1 MKQKSPKSSET
12 ISLITLIDYNIPTI
26 GVGFMFFLVSLY
38 LMKFATDILLISP
51 VMMGFI
57 FGLSR
62 IWDAITDPLAGY
74 LSDRTNFS
82 MGRRR
87 PWMMASAPFVCF
99 SFIMIWYQ
107 PVELSVEFSSLWI
120 AVAVLLFYSAMTA
133 FNVPHHSL
141 GAELSPNYH
150 ERTKVFGV
158 RHMVWNC
165 GSLLALLAMHQLIV
179 GNNPKKDAFDI
190 ALIAGLITF
199 ALIIWT
205 VFRTQERKEYQGRG
219 EKNPITAFSDVLR
232 NKHAVLLLV
241 VFFIEN
247 LGFATIGILTPYV
260 AEYVVLRPE
269 RTAIYILTYLVPCIL
284 SVPVW
289 ISLSKR
295 IGKKKTWLI
304 SMVLTGFGFG
314 GMFFLSAGADTLILL
329 LAFVCGVGAGSGA
342 AMAPSIQSDVIDY
355 DEYLTGKRK
364 EGTYFASWNLV
375 FKTATGITFM
385 ITGFVLG
392 ASGFVPNQDQTENAK
407 FAILFLYAL
416 FPFCC
421 YLIGGLILTRFS
433 FNESAHQ
440 KIRQAL
446 S

>member
-1 MKQKSPKSSET
+1 
-12 ISLITLIDYNIPTI
+12 
-26 GVGFMFFLVSLY
+26 MFFLVSLY

-62 IWDAITDPLAGY
+62 IWDAITDPLVGY

-87 PWMMASAPFVCF
+87 PWMIVSAPFICF
-99 SFIMIWYQ
+99 SFLAIWYQ
-107 PVELSVEFSSLWI
+107 PVELSDEFASLWI
-120 AVAVLLFYSAMTA
+120 AGAVLLFYSAMTA
-133 FNVPHHSL
+133 FNGPHHSL
-141 GAELSPNYH
+141 GAELSSNYH

-165 GSLLALLAMHQLIV
+165 GSLLALLAMHQLIM

-219 EKNPITAFSDVLR
+219 EKNPITAFSDVLK
-232 NKHAVLLLV
+232 NKHAVLLLL

-260 AEYVVLRPE
+260 AEYIVLRPD
-269 RTAIYILTYLVPCIL
+269 RTAIYILTYLIPCIL
-284 SVPVW
+284 SVPLW
-289 ISLSKR
+289 IAVSKL

-314 GMFFLSAGADTLILL
+314 GMFFLYAGADTLILA
-329 LAFVCGVGAGSGA
+329 LAFICGLGAGSGA

-392 ASGFVPNQDQTENAK
+392 ASGFVPNQDQTDSTK
-407 FAILFLYAL
+407 LAILVLYAL
-416 FPFCC
+416 FPFFC
-421 YLIGGLILTRFS
+421 YLIGGIILSRFS
-433 FNESAHQ
+433 LNESAHQ

>member
-1 MKQKSPKSSET
+1 MKQKSAKSSET

-87 PWMMASAPFVCF
+87 PWMIASAPFVCF

-392 ASGFVPNQDQTENAK
+392 ASGFVPNQDQTESAK
-407 FAILFLYAL
+407 FAILSLYAL

>member
-1 MKQKSPKSSET
+1 MKKSAKSKET
-12 ISLITLIDYNIPTI
+12 VSVVNLIDYNAPTI

-38 LMKFATDILLISP
+38 LMKFSTDILLISP

-62 IWDAITDPLAGY
+62 VWDAITDPLAGY
-74 LSDRTNFS
+74 LSDRTNSS

-87 PWMMASAPFVCF
+87 PWMIVSAPFICF
-99 SFIMIWYQ
+99 SFFMIWYQ
-107 PVELSVEFSSLWI
+107 PVELSVEFAALWI
-120 AVAVLLFYSAMTA
+120 AVAVLFFYSAMTA

-141 GAELSPNYH
+141 GAELSSNYH

-179 GNNPKKDAFDI
+179 GTNPKKDALYI

-205 VFRTQERKEYQGRG
+205 VFRTKEREEYQGRG
-219 EKNPITAFSDVLR
+219 EKNPITAFLDVLK

-241 VFFIEN
+241 IFFIEN

-260 AEYVVLRPE
+260 AEYIVLKPD
-269 RTAIYILTYLVPCIL
+269 RTAIYILTYLMPCIL
-284 SVPVW
+284 SVPLW
-289 ISLSKR
+289 IAVSKR
-295 IGKKKTWLI
+295 IGKKNTWLI

-314 GMFFLSAGADTLILL
+314 GMFFLHAGADTLILT

-355 DEYLTGKRK
+355 DEYLTRKRK

-385 ITGFVLG
+385 ITGFVLE
-392 ASGFVPNQDQTENAK
+392 ASGFVPNQDQTESAK
-407 FAILFLYAL
+407 FAILVLYAL
-416 FPFCC
+416 FPFFC

-433 FNESAHQ
+433 LNESAHE

>member
-1 MKQKSPKSSET
+1 MKKSAKSKET
-12 ISLITLIDYNIPTI
+12 VSVVNLIDYNAPTI

-38 LMKFATDILLISP
+38 LMKFSTDILLISP

-62 IWDAITDPLAGY
+62 VWDAITDPLAGY
-74 LSDRTNFS
+74 LSDRTNSS

-87 PWMMASAPFVCF
+87 PWMIVSAPFICF
-99 SFIMIWYQ
+99 SFFMIWYQ
-107 PVELSVEFSSLWI
+107 PVELSVEFATLWI
-120 AVAVLLFYSAMTA
+120 AVAVLFFYSAMTA

-141 GAELSPNYH
+141 GAELSSNYH

-179 GNNPKKDAFDI
+179 GTNPKKDALYI

-205 VFRTQERKEYQGRG
+205 VFRTKEREEYQGRG
-219 EKNPITAFSDVLR
+219 EKNPITAFLDVLK

-241 VFFIEN
+241 IFFIEN

-260 AEYVVLRPE
+260 AEYIVLKPD
-269 RTAIYILTYLVPCIL
+269 RTAIYILTYLMPCIL
-284 SVPVW
+284 SVPLW
-289 ISLSKR
+289 IAVSKR
-295 IGKKKTWLI
+295 IGKKNTWLI

-314 GMFFLSAGADTLILL
+314 GMFFLHAGADTLILA

-385 ITGFVLG
+385 ITGFVLE
-392 ASGFVPNQDQTENAK
+392 ASGFVPNQDQTESAK
-407 FAILFLYAL
+407 FAILVLYAL
-416 FPFCC
+416 FPFFC

-433 FNESAHQ
+433 LNESAHE

>member
-1 MKQKSPKSSET
+1 MKQKIAKSSEN

-87 PWMMASAPFVCF
+87 PWMMVSAPFVCF

-107 PVELSVEFSSLWI
+107 PFDLSVEFSSLWI

-179 GNNPKKDAFDI
+179 GNNPRKDAFDI

-219 EKNPITAFSDVLR
+219 ERNPITAFSDVLS

-392 ASGFVPNQDQTENAK
+392 ASGFVPNQDQTESAK

-421 YLIGGLILTRFS
+421 YFIGGLILTRFS
-433 FNESAHQ
+433 LNESAHQ

>member
-1 MKQKSPKSSET
+1 MKKSAKSKET
-12 ISLITLIDYNIPTI
+12 VSVVNLIDYNAPTI

-38 LMKFATDILLISP
+38 LMKFSTDILLISP

-62 IWDAITDPLAGY
+62 VWDAITDPLAGY
-74 LSDRTNFS
+74 LSDRTNSS

-87 PWMMASAPFVCF
+87 PWMIVSAPFICF
-99 SFIMIWYQ
+99 SFFMIWYQ
-107 PVELSVEFSSLWI
+107 PVELSVEFAALWI
-120 AVAVLLFYSAMTA
+120 AVAVLFFYSAMTA

-141 GAELSPNYH
+141 GAELSSNYH

-179 GNNPKKDAFDI
+179 GTNPKKDALYI

-205 VFRTQERKEYQGRG
+205 VFRTKEREEYQGRG
-219 EKNPITAFSDVLR
+219 EKNPITAFLDVLK

-241 VFFIEN
+241 IFFIEN

-260 AEYVVLRPE
+260 AEYIVLKPD
-269 RTAIYILTYLVPCIL
+269 RTAIYILTYLIPCIL
-284 SVPVW
+284 SVPLW
-289 ISLSKR
+289 IALSKR

-314 GMFFLSAGADTLILL
+314 GMFFLDAGADTLILA

-385 ITGFVLG
+385 ITGFVLE
-392 ASGFVPNQDQTENAK
+392 ASGFVPNQDQTESAK
-407 FAILFLYAL
+407 FAILVLYAL
-416 FPFCC
+416 FPFFC

-433 FNESAHQ
+433 LNESAHE

>member
-1 MKQKSPKSSET
+1 MKQKSAKSSET

-57 FGLSR
+57 FGFSR
-62 IWDAITDPLAGY
+62 IWDALTDPLAGY

-87 PWMMASAPFVCF
+87 PWMIASAPFVCF

-219 EKNPITAFSDVLR
+219 EKNPLTAFSDVLR

-392 ASGFVPNQDQTENAK
+392 ASGFVPNQDQTDSTK
-407 FAILFLYAL
+407 LAILVLYAL
-416 FPFCC
+416 FPFFC

-433 FNESAHQ
+433 LNESAHQ

>member
-1 MKQKSPKSSET
+1 MKQKIAKSSET

-107 PVELSVEFSSLWI
+107 PFELSVEFSSLWI

-179 GNNPKKDAFDI
+179 GNNPRKDAFDI

-219 EKNPITAFSDVLR
+219 ERNPITAFSDVLS

-304 SMVLTGFGFG
+304 SMVLTGLGFG
-314 GMFFLSAGADTLILL
+314 GMFFLSEGADTLILL

-392 ASGFVPNQDQTENAK
+392 ASGFVPNQDQTESAK
-407 FAILFLYAL
+407 FAILFLYAI

-421 YLIGGLILTRFS
+421 YFIGGLILTRFS
-433 FNESAHQ
+433 LNESAHQ

>member
-1 MKQKSPKSSET
+1 MKQKSVRSSET
-12 ISLITLIDYNIPTI
+12 ISLVTLIDYNIPTI

-87 PWMMASAPFVCF
+87 PWMIASAPFVCF
-99 SFIMIWYQ
+99 SFLMIWYQ
-107 PVELSVEFSSLWI
+107 PVELSVAISSFWI

-205 VFRTQERKEYQGRG
+205 VFRTQEREEYQGRG
-219 EKNPITAFSDVLR
+219 EKNPMTAFSDVLR
-232 NKHAVLLLV
+232 NKHAVLLLL

-260 AEYVVLRPE
+260 AEYIVLRPE
-269 RTAIYILTYLVPCIL
+269 RTAIYILTYLIPCIL
-284 SVPVW
+284 SVPLW
-289 ISLSKR
+289 IALSKR
-295 IGKKKTWLI
+295 IGKKETWLI

-314 GMFFLSAGADTLILL
+314 GMFFLYAGADSLILI
-329 LAFVCGVGAGSGA
+329 LAFICGIGAGSGA

-392 ASGFVPNQDQTENAK
+392 ASGFVPNQEQTESAK

-416 FPFCC
+416 FPFFC

-433 FNESAHQ
+433 LNESAHQ

>member
-1 MKQKSPKSSET
+1 MKQKSAKTSET
-12 ISLITLIDYNIPTI
+12 ISLITLIDYNIPTM

-57 FGLSR
+57 FGFSR

-87 PWMMASAPFVCF
+87 PWMIASAPFVCF

-107 PVELSVEFSSLWI
+107 PVELSVQFSSLWV
-120 AVAVLLFYSAMTA
+120 AVAVLLFCSAMTA

-190 ALIAGLITF
+190 ALIAGFITF

-314 GMFFLSAGADTLILL
+314 GMFFLSEGADTLILL

-392 ASGFVPNQDQTENAK
+392 ASGFVPNQDQTESAK

-433 FNESAHQ
+433 LNESAHQ

>member
-1 MKQKSPKSSET
+1 MKKSAKSNET
-12 ISLITLIDYNIPTI
+12 ISVVNLIDYNVPTI

-62 IWDAITDPLAGY
+62 IWDAITDPLVGY

-87 PWMMASAPFVCF
+87 PWMIVSAPFICF
-99 SFIMIWYQ
+99 SFLTIWYQ
-107 PVELSVEFSSLWI
+107 PVELSDEFASLWI
-120 AVAVLLFYSAMTA
+120 AGAVLLFYSAMTA

-141 GAELSPNYH
+141 GAELSSNYH

-179 GNNPKKDAFDI
+179 GNNPRKDAFDI

-219 EKNPITAFSDVLR
+219 ERNPITAFSDVLS

-304 SMVLTGFGFG
+304 SMVLTGLGFG

-392 ASGFVPNQDQTENAK
+392 ASGFVPNQDQTESAK

-416 FPFCC
+416 FPFFC

-433 FNESAHQ
+433 LNESAHQ

>member
-1 MKQKSPKSSET
+1 MKKSAKSNET
-12 ISLITLIDYNIPTI
+12 ISVVNLIDYNVPTI

-62 IWDAITDPLAGY
+62 IWDAITDPLVGY
-74 LSDRTNFS
+74 LSDRANFS

-87 PWMMASAPFVCF
+87 PWMIVSAPFICF
-99 SFIMIWYQ
+99 SFLTIWYQ
-107 PVELSVEFSSLWI
+107 PVELSDEFASLWI
-120 AVAVLLFYSAMTA
+120 AGAVLLFYSAMTA

-141 GAELSPNYH
+141 GAELSSNYH

-165 GSLLALLAMHQLIV
+165 GSLLALLAMHQLIM

-219 EKNPITAFSDVLR
+219 EKNPITAFSDVLK
-232 NKHAVLLLV
+232 NKHAVLLLL

-260 AEYVVLRPE
+260 AEYIVLRPD
-269 RTAIYILTYLVPCIL
+269 RTAIYILTYLIPCIL
-284 SVPVW
+284 SVPLW
-289 ISLSKR
+289 IAVSKL

-314 GMFFLSAGADTLILL
+314 GMFFLYAGADNLILA
-329 LAFVCGVGAGSGA
+329 LAFVCGLGAGSGA

-392 ASGFVPNQDQTENAK
+392 ASGFVPNQDQTDSTK
-407 FAILFLYAL
+407 LAILVLYAL
-416 FPFCC
+416 FPFFC

-433 FNESAHQ
+433 LNESAHQ

>member
-1 MKQKSPKSSET
+1 MNKSAKPNET
-12 ISLITLIDYNIPTI
+12 ISVVNLIDYNVPTI

-74 LSDRTNFS
+74 LSDRTNIS

-87 PWMMASAPFVCF
+87 PWMMVSAPFICF
-99 SFIMIWYQ
+99 SFLMIWYQ
-107 PVELSVEFSSLWI
+107 PVELSVGFASLWI
-120 AVAVLLFYSAMTA
+120 AVAVLLFYSSMTA

-205 VFRTQERKEYQGRG
+205 VFRTHERKEYQGRG
-219 EKNPITAFSDVLR
+219 EKNPITAFSDVLK
-232 NKHAVLLLV
+232 NKHAVLLLI

-260 AEYVVLRPE
+260 AEYIVLRPD
-269 RTAIYILTYLVPCIL
+269 RTAIYIFTYLIPCIL
-284 SVPVW
+284 SVPLW
-289 ISLSKR
+289 ISVSKR

-304 SMVLTGFGFG
+304 SMGLTGFGFG
-314 GMFFLSAGADTLILL
+314 GMFFLYPGADALILT
-329 LAFVCGVGAGSGA
+329 LAFLCGVGGGSGA

-392 ASGFVPNQDQTENAK
+392 ASGFVPNQDQTETAK
-407 FAILFLYAL
+407 FAILVLYAL
-416 FPFCC
+416 FPFFC
-421 YLIGGLILTRFS
+421 YLIGGVILTRFS
-433 FNESAHQ
+433 LNESAHQ

>member
-1 MKQKSPKSSET
+1 MKQKSAKSSET

-87 PWMMASAPFVCF
+87 PWMIASAPFVCF
-99 SFIMIWYQ
+99 AFIMIWYQ

-120 AVAVLLFYSAMTA
+120 AVAVLFFYSAMTA

-158 RHMVWNC
+158 RQMVWNC

-190 ALIAGLITF
+190 ALIAGLITS

-304 SMVLTGFGFG
+304 SMVLTSFGFG

-329 LAFVCGVGAGSGA
+329 LAFVCGIGAGSGA

-392 ASGFVPNQDQTENAK
+392 ASGFVPNQDQTESAK
-407 FAILFLYAL
+407 FAILSLYAL

>member
-1 MKQKSPKSSET
+1 MNKSAKSNET
-12 ISLITLIDYNIPTI
+12 ISVVNLIDYNVPAI

-87 PWMMASAPFVCF
+87 PWMIVSAPFICF
-99 SFIMIWYQ
+99 SFLMIWYQ
-107 PVELSVEFSSLWI
+107 PVELSVGFASLWI
-120 AVAVLLFYSAMTA
+120 AVAVLLFYSSMTA

-190 ALIAGLITF
+190 ALVAGLITS

-205 VFRTQERKEYQGRG
+205 VFRTQEREEYQGRG
-219 EKNPITAFSDVLR
+219 EKNPIIAFSDVLK

-260 AEYVVLRPE
+260 AEYIVLRPD
-269 RTAIYILTYLVPCIL
+269 RTAIYIFTYLIPCIL
-284 SVPVW
+284 SVPLW
-289 ISLSKR
+289 IAVSKR

-304 SMVLTGFGFG
+304 SMGLTGFGFG
-314 GMFFLSAGADTLILL
+314 GMFFLYPGADALILT
-329 LAFVCGVGAGSGA
+329 LAFLCGVGGGSGA

-364 EGTYFASWNLV
+364 EGTYFATWNLV

-392 ASGFVPNQDQTENAK
+392 ASGFVPNQDQTETAK
-407 FAILFLYAL
+407 FAILVLYAL
-416 FPFCC
+416 FPFVC
-421 YLIGGLILTRFS
+421 YLIGGVILTRFS
-433 FNESAHQ
+433 LNESAHQ

>member
-1 MKQKSPKSSET
+1 MKQKSAKSSET

-87 PWMMASAPFVCF
+87 PWMIASAPFVCF

-141 GAELSPNYH
+141 GAELSSNYH

-219 EKNPITAFSDVLR
+219 EINPFTAFSDVLR

-304 SMVLTGFGFG
+304 SMLLTGFGFG

-392 ASGFVPNQDQTENAK
+392 ASGFVPNQDQTESAK

-433 FNESAHQ
+433 LNESAHQ

>member
-1 MKQKSPKSSET
+1 MKQKSAKSSET

-87 PWMMASAPFVCF
+87 PWMIASAPFVCF

-141 GAELSPNYH
+141 GAELSSNYH

-232 NKHAVLLLV
+232 NKHAVLLLL

-304 SMVLTGFGFG
+304 SMLLTGFGFG

-342 AMAPSIQSDVIDY
+342 VMAPSIQSDVIDY

-433 FNESAHQ
+433 LNESAHQ
-440 KIRQAL
+440 KIRHAL

>member
-1 MKQKSPKSSET
+1 MKQKSAKSSET

-107 PVELSVEFSSLWI
+107 PFELSVEFSSLWI

-179 GNNPKKDAFDI
+179 GNNPRKDAFDI

-219 EKNPITAFSDVLR
+219 EKNPVTAFADVLK

-304 SMVLTGFGFG
+304 SMVLTGLGFG

-392 ASGFVPNQDQTENAK
+392 ASGFVPNQDQTESAK
-407 FAILFLYAL
+407 FAILFLYAI

-421 YLIGGLILTRFS
+421 YFIGGLILTRFS
-433 FNESAHQ
+433 LNESAHQ

>member
-1 MKQKSPKSSET
+1 MKQKSAKSSET

-62 IWDAITDPLAGY
+62 IWDALTDPLAGY
-74 LSDRTNFS
+74 LSDRTSFS

-87 PWMMASAPFVCF
+87 PWMIASAPFVCF

-107 PVELSVEFSSLWI
+107 PNELSVEFSSLWI

-141 GAELSPNYH
+141 GAELSSNYH

-179 GNNPKKDAFDI
+179 GNNPKKDALDI
-190 ALIAGLITF
+190 ALIAGLMTS

-219 EKNPITAFSDVLR
+219 EKNPLTAFSDVLR

-304 SMVLTGFGFG
+304 SMVLTGLGFG

-392 ASGFVPNQDQTENAK
+392 ASGFVPNHDQTDTTK
-407 FAILFLYAL
+407 LAILVLYAL
-416 FPFCC
+416 FPFFC

-433 FNESAHQ
+433 LNESAHQ
-440 KIRQAL
+440 KIREAI

>member
-1 MKQKSPKSSET
+1 MRKSAKSNET
-12 ISLITLIDYNIPTI
+12 ISVVNLIDYNVPTI

-62 IWDAITDPLAGY
+62 IWDAMTDPLAGY

-87 PWMMASAPFVCF
+87 PWMIVSAPFISL
-99 SFIMIWYQ
+99 SFLMIWYQ
-107 PVELSVEFSSLWI
+107 PVGLSVEFASLWI

-205 VFRTQERKEYQGRG
+205 VFRIHERKEYQGRG
-219 EKNPITAFSDVLR
+219 EKNPITAFSDVLK
-232 NKHAVLLLV
+232 NKHAVLLLI

-260 AEYVVLRPE
+260 AEYIVLRPD
-269 RTAIYILTYLVPCIL
+269 RTAIYIFTYLIPCIL
-284 SVPVW
+284 SVPLW
-289 ISLSKR
+289 IAVSKR

-304 SMVLTGFGFG
+304 SMGLTGFGFG
-314 GMFFLSAGADTLILL
+314 GMFFLYPGADTLILT
-329 LAFVCGVGAGSGA
+329 LAFLCGVGGGSGA

-392 ASGFVPNQDQTENAK
+392 ASGFVPNQDQTETAK
-407 FAILFLYAL
+407 FAILVLYAL
-416 FPFCC
+416 FPFFC
-421 YLIGGLILTRFS
+421 YLIGGIILTRFS
-433 FNESAHQ
+433 LNESAHQ

>member
-1 MKQKSPKSSET
+1 MKQKSAKSSET

-107 PVELSVEFSSLWI
+107 PFELSVEFSSLWI

-179 GNNPKKDAFDI
+179 GNNPRKDAFDI

-219 EKNPITAFSDVLR
+219 ERNPITAFSDVLS

-304 SMVLTGFGFG
+304 SMVLTGLGFG

-392 ASGFVPNQDQTENAK
+392 ASGFVPNQDQTESAK
-407 FAILFLYAL
+407 FAILFLYAI

-421 YLIGGLILTRFS
+421 YFIGGLILTRFS
-433 FNESAHQ
+433 LNESAHQ

>member
-1 MKQKSPKSSET
+1 MKQKIAKSSEN

-87 PWMMASAPFVCF
+87 PWMMVSAPFVCF

-107 PVELSVEFSSLWI
+107 PFELSVEFSTLWI

-179 GNNPKKDAFDI
+179 GNNPRKDAFDI

-219 EKNPITAFSDVLR
+219 EKNPVTAFADVLK

-304 SMVLTGFGFG
+304 SMVLTGLGFG

-392 ASGFVPNQDQTENAK
+392 ASGFVPNQDQTESAK
-407 FAILFLYAL
+407 FAILFLYAI

-421 YLIGGLILTRFS
+421 YFIGGLILTRFS
-433 FNESAHQ
+433 LNESAHQ

>member
-1 MKQKSPKSSET
+1 MKKSAKSNET
-12 ISLITLIDYNIPTI
+12 VSVVNLVDYNAPTI

-38 LMKFATDILLISP
+38 LMKFSTDILLISP

-62 IWDAITDPLAGY
+62 VWDAITDPLAGY
-74 LSDRTNFS
+74 LSDRTNSS

-87 PWMMASAPFVCF
+87 PWMIVSAPFICF
-99 SFIMIWYQ
+99 SFLMIWYQ
-107 PVELSVEFSSLWI
+107 PVQLSVEFASLWI
-120 AVAVLLFYSAMTA
+120 AVAVVLFYSAMTA

-141 GAELSPNYH
+141 GAELSSNYH

-179 GNNPKKDAFDI
+179 GTNPKKDALYI

-205 VFRTQERKEYQGRG
+205 VFRTKEREEYQGRG
-219 EKNPITAFSDVLR
+219 EKNPITAFLDVLK

-241 VFFIEN
+241 IFFIEN

-260 AEYVVLRPE
+260 AEYIVLKPD
-269 RTAIYILTYLVPCIL
+269 RTAIYILTYLIPCIL
-284 SVPVW
+284 SVPLW
-289 ISLSKR
+289 IALSKR

-314 GMFFLSAGADTLILL
+314 GMFFLDAGADTLILA

-392 ASGFVPNQDQTENAK
+392 ASGFVPNQDQTESSK
-407 FAILFLYAL
+407 FAILVLYAL
-416 FPFCC
+416 FPFFC

-433 FNESAHQ
+433 LNESAHE

>member
-1 MKQKSPKSSET
+1 MKQKSAKSSET

-87 PWMMASAPFVCF
+87 PWMIASAPFVCF

-141 GAELSPNYH
+141 GAELSSNYH

-179 GNNPKKDAFDI
+179 GNNPKKDALDI

-219 EKNPITAFSDVLR
+219 EINPFTAFSDVLR

-304 SMVLTGFGFG
+304 SMLLTGFGFG

-392 ASGFVPNQDQTENAK
+392 ASGFVPNQDQTESAK

-433 FNESAHQ
+433 LNESAHQ

>member
-1 MKQKSPKSSET
+1 MKKSAKSKET
-12 ISLITLIDYNIPTI
+12 VSIVNLIDYNAPTI

-38 LMKFATDILLISP
+38 LMKFSTDILLISP

-62 IWDAITDPLAGY
+62 VWDAITDPLAGY
-74 LSDRTNFS
+74 LSDRTNSS

-87 PWMMASAPFVCF
+87 PWMIVSAPFICF
-99 SFIMIWYQ
+99 SFFMIWYQ
-107 PVELSVEFSSLWI
+107 PVELSVEFATLWI
-120 AVAVLLFYSAMTA
+120 AVAVLFFYSAMTA

-141 GAELSPNYH
+141 GAELSSNYH

-179 GNNPKKDAFDI
+179 GTNPKKDALYI

-205 VFRTQERKEYQGRG
+205 VFRTKEREEYQGRG
-219 EKNPITAFSDVLR
+219 EKNPIIAFLDVLK
-232 NKHAVLLLV
+232 NKYAVLLLV

-260 AEYVVLRPE
+260 AEYIVLKPD
-269 RTAIYILTYLVPCIL
+269 RTAIYILTYLMPCIL
-284 SVPVW
+284 SVPLW
-289 ISLSKR
+289 IAVSKR
-295 IGKKKTWLI
+295 IGKKNTWLI

-314 GMFFLSAGADTLILL
+314 GMFFLHAGADTLILT

-385 ITGFVLG
+385 ITGFVLE
-392 ASGFVPNQDQTENAK
+392 ASGFVPNQDQTESAK
-407 FAILFLYAL
+407 FAILVLYAL
-416 FPFCC
+416 FPFFC

-433 FNESAHQ
+433 LNESAHE

>member
-1 MKQKSPKSSET
+1 MNKSAKSNET
-12 ISLITLIDYNIPTI
+12 ISVVNLIDYNVPTI

-74 LSDRTNFS
+74 LSDRTNIS

-87 PWMMASAPFVCF
+87 PWMIVSAPFICF
-99 SFIMIWYQ
+99 SFLMIWYQ
-107 PVELSVEFSSLWI
+107 PVELSVEFASLWI
-120 AVAVLLFYSAMTA
+120 AVAVVLFYSSMTA

-141 GAELSPNYH
+141 GAELSLNYH

-199 ALIIWT
+199 ALITWT

-219 EKNPITAFSDVLR
+219 EKNPFIAFSDVLK

-260 AEYVVLRPE
+260 AEYIVLRPD
-269 RTAIYILTYLVPCIL
+269 RTAIYIFTYLIPCIL
-284 SVPVW
+284 SVPLW
-289 ISLSKR
+289 IAVSKR

-304 SMVLTGFGFG
+304 SMGLTGFGFG
-314 GMFFLSAGADTLILL
+314 GMFFLYPGADTLILT
-329 LAFVCGVGAGSGA
+329 LAFLCGVGGGSGA

-392 ASGFVPNQDQTENAK
+392 ASGFVPNQDQTETAK
-407 FAILFLYAL
+407 FAILVLYAL
-416 FPFCC
+416 FPFFC
-421 YLIGGLILTRFS
+421 YLIGGVILTRFS
-433 FNESAHQ
+433 LNESAHR